1 MNRYLKIIAN
11 VLLYIGIWFINLK
24 VFGYFVDRAFNSP
37 YKDLMDVLF
46 NQWGFGVIIFFV
58 VPVLINLLIFKIR
71 KGNIIE
77 FCRFKAMTFKD
88 TIIVLLVTIA
98 GIIFTLHLIN
108 TAFFL
113 KYLPEFD
120 NYVKDA
126 VKGNLFATLLMAGIL
141 LPTCEEILF
150 RGLIFNEMRKCLPV
164 VVVLFLH
171 TLIYMPFQPTASI
184 AVYAYLNFTIYA
196 LVFIFTDSLWSSI
209 IFEALGA
216 VGLYISKLLGFDQLI
231 RNSGDPYLITVS
243 IISLI
248 LILIGVFSL
257 KKAPLKEVFSI
268 KTGISKISDNITG

>member
-1 MNRYLKIIAN
+1 MNRYLKMTGN

-24 VFGYFVDRAFNSP
+24 IFGHLVDRAFNSP

-46 NQWGFGVIIFFV
+46 NQWNFGVIIFFV

-77 FCRFKAMTFKD
+77 FCRFKAMTFKE

-108 TAFFL
+108 TSFFL

-126 VKGNLFATLLMAGIL
+126 IKGNLFATFLMAGIL

-196 LVFIFTDSLWSSI
+196 LVFILTDSLWSSI
-209 IFEALGA
+209 MFEGLGA
-216 VGLYISKLLGFDQLI
+216 VGLYATKLLGFDQLV
-231 RNSGDPYLITVS
+231 RNWGDPYLITVS
-243 IISLI
+243 LISLI

-257 KKAPLKEVFSI
+257 KKAPLKEIFAI
-268 KTGISKISDNITG
+268 KTGVSKISDKVTG